1 MGATV
6 LHEDAI
12 FPVRYAG
19 IPINIRNTNSPDDD
33 GTMIVA
39 EATDYDTEKV
49 ITGIAGKK
57 GFSVITIE
65 KDMMNSEIGF
75 GRKVLEVLED
85 HEISFEHLPSGIDN
99 MSIVVSSALLDGRR
113 EKVLASIN
121 RTVRP
126 DSIHIEDGMALIAV
140 VGRGMVKAKGT
151 AARVFNAMSS
161 AGVNIRMIDQ
171 GSSEIS
177 IIAGIEED
185 DFDSALRAIYSEFV
199 K

>member
-19 IPINIRNTNSPDDD
+19 IPINIRNTNRPEDD

-39 EATDYDTEKV
+39 EASDYDASKV

-65 KDMMNSEIGF
+65 KDMMNSEIGY
-75 GRKVLEVLED
+75 GRRVLEVLED
-85 HEISFEHLPSGIDN
+85 NEIYFEHLPSGIDN
-99 MSIVVSSALLDGRR
+99 MSVVVASAAIDGKRDKILSALNRR
-113 EKVLASIN
+113 
-121 RTVRP
+121 VRA
-126 DSIHIEDGMALIAV
+126 DSVTIEDGLALIAV
-140 VGRGMVKAKGT
+140 VGVGMVKYKGT
-151 AARVFNAMSS
+151 AARVFNAISE
-161 AGVNIRMIDQ
+161 AGINIRMIDQ
-171 GSSEIS
+171 GSSEMS
-177 IIAGIEED
+177 IIVGVEEH
-185 DFDSALRAIYSEFV
+185 DFDNALRAIYGEFV